1 MVHPEDIENPYR
13 CRTCNDA
20 GTIDVWIAADVKA
33 MRADKN
39 IEAWVHY
46 QPSTVDEWCQ
56 PFVRH
61 HPTLMACNRCK
72 RGRDR
77 VTKGMGM
84 FDGRIQCRVT
94 SHDIDA
100 DHSSEGELQRLAA
113 FANTAQEWA
122 PVESYEDVTGRD
134 GE

>member
-1 MVHPEDIENPYR
+1 MMTHPEDIENPYR

-33 MRADKN
+33 MRADPNTPK
-39 IEAWVHY
+39 EKM
-46 QPSTVDEWCQ
+46 
-56 PFVRH
+56 H

-113 FANTAQEWA
+113 FASTAQEWA